1 MEYLATLNVKFV
13 VNICITHTN
22 VVFNLF
28 YNGCFAMYTH
38 KLLLVL
44 QNMWQK
50 FWIIQHWNDY
60 ENLLLNC
67 KWICLTLRLL
77 RKGLCVKRNSGELKW
92 LILIRNFMKKQNLVP
107 CVGYS
112 STLADQKWEI
122 SHKRKLSCKN
132 RSRNESY

>member
-1 MEYLATLNVKFV
+1 MKSK
-13 VNICITHTN
+13 ICGKHMH
-22 VVFNLF
+22 NL
-28 YNGCFAMYTH
+28 YKCCVQ
-38 KLLLVL
+38 LVL
-44 QNMWQK
+44 QWMFCNVYPQTIAGIAKYVTK

-77 RKGLCVKRNSGELKW
+77 RKGLCIKRNSGELKW
-92 LILIRNFMKKQNLVP
+92 LILIRNFMKKQKLVP
-107 CVGYS
+107 CVGYF
-112 STLADQKWEI
+112 STLVDQKWEI